1 MRALLAKARLS
12 CVCHGAHP
20 LALFSLLFLFFY
32 FLSLLVQDMLDK
44 ALLRPGRFD
53 RHITIDKPDMKGRA
67 QIFMVHLKPLKTDAK
82 HTLEDLSQRLAALTP
97 GFAGADIANLVRKQT
112 NTRTKQLCRVC
123 AWTTCLR
130 FFWPSASALS
140 FYVSALLMFA
150 LNVFFFFFFS
160 AMRLP

>member
-1 MRALLAKARLS
+1 MALIPWLYSRCFFFCS
-12 CVCHGAHP
+12 SFY
-20 LALFSLLFLFFY
+20 LF
-32 FLSLLVQDMLDK
+32 VQDMLDK

-130 FFWPSASALS
+130 FFRPSASTLTLN
-140 FYVSALLMFA
+140 VSALSM
-150 LNVFFFFFFS
+150 V
-160 AMRLP
+160 RG